1 MAQPDNTSTAYVIP
15 KRLWDRVY
23 AEWKAQKDT
32 QTGGTVVGTTSQGVD
47 PSALLHA
54 LAVNASLEQSPKM
67 AFVKHADQAIK
78 KILDDPTLSTD
89 GKVRALEEFT
99 AAYRSQRTRAQSVAP
114 ASTAAAAAP
123 APAAVPSTAPPVVS
137 PAVPSTWAS
146 ATPGPSGLPT
156 PAESGARPKTPKT
169 SKTTKK
175 RNLPETP
182 RSAAPTPLVST
193 PVKKKTTVV
202 ERLQA
207 EIDALNNLRHLTPEQ
222 KQLKKQLQDRRR
234 NMFRT
239 RRPVDRL
246 SP

>member
-23 AEWKAQKDT
+23 TEWKAQKET

-99 AAYRSQRTRAQSVAP
+99 AAYRSQRTAARSVAP
-114 ASTAAAAAP
+114 ASTAAAPAP
-123 APAAVPSTAPPVVS
+123 APAVVPSSTPPVVS
-137 PAVPSTWAS
+137 PPTAPSTWTS
-146 ATPGPSGLPT
+146 ATPGPSGLKT
-156 PAESGARPKTPKT
+156 PAESGARPKTTKTPKT
-169 SKTTKK
+169 TTKRK
-175 RNLPETP
+175 LPETP
-182 RSAAPTPLVST
+182 LSTAPTPLVST
-193 PVKKKTTVV
+193 PVKKKTSVG

-207 EIDALNNLRHLTPEQ
+207 EIDALNNLRHLSPEQ
-222 KQLKKQLQDRRR
+222 MQ
-234 NMFRT
+234 T
-239 RRPVDRL
+239 CRL
-246 SP
+246 SEAVQVDNSLFL